1 MLRMSVLMAL
11 VVGAVLCL
19 DLARVAAGLAVRMY
33 EAAPH
38 ILPNLLLKLR
48 WGRAQRNLEVSFF
61 FSPRCLA
68 FLTDCVSGWLLEGT
82 CGFNPVR
89 ILPKWLQSQVWW
101 LYRDNFLDDGRATS

>member
-1 MLRMSVLMAL
+1 MMAL

-48 WGRAQRNLEVSFF
+48 WVRAQRNLEVRG
-61 FSPRCLA
+61 SPA
-68 FLTDCVSGWLLEGT
+68 
-82 CGFNPVR
+82 
-89 ILPKWLQSQVWW
+89 
-101 LYRDNFLDDGRATS
+101 